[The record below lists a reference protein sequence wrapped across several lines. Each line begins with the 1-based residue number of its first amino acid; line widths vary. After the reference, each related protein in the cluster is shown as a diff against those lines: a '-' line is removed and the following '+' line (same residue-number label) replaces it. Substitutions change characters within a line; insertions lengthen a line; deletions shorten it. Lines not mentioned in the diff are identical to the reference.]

1 MATPAVAA
9 GDEPEGLWMRRRR
22 LVASDMEQAAV
33 HLLAERGY
41 ENVTAND
48 LADACGIS
56 VRTFFRYFNAKR
68 DVLLAMPR
76 RALTNLCDAVEA
88 RPPDESLLTAWREA
102 AVGGHYF
109 DETDVRLA
117 ADYRMIMAAEP
128 QLLEFVNGDPEL
140 IDRFAVT
147 TARRLGVDADDLR
160 ALVVGSVV
168 RGTMVAAMRRW
179 TSSESTELVGLF
191 GEAFDLLDD
200 LGSIGRTSP
209 A

>member
-1 MATPAVAA
+1 MATPAAAA
-9 GDEPEGLWMRRRR
+9 GDEPEDLWVRRRR

-88 RPPDESLLTAWREA
+88 RPADEALLTAWREA
-102 AVGGHYF
+102 AVGGNYF

-117 ADYRMIMAAEP
+117 ADYRTIMAAEP

-140 IDRFAVT
+140 VDRFAVT
-147 TARRLGVDADDLR
+147 TARRLGIDPDDLR
-160 ALVVGSVV
+160 SRVVGAVI
-168 RGTMVAAMRRW
+168 RGAMTAAMSRW
-179 TSSESTELVGLF
+179 TSSESGELVGLF

-200 LGSIGRTSP
+200 LGSIG
-209 A
+209 